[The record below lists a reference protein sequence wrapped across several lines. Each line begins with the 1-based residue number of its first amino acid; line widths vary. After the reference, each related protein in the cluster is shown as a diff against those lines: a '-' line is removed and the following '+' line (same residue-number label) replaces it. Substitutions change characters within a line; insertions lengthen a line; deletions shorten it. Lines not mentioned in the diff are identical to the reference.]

1 MFSRMDVEAP
11 PLNPVSNLRF
21 SRVSRG
27 VSSATTALLV
37 VLAGS
42 GASTHLDGVLIGI
55 PSASNLVLAGLLG
68 AAVWASGL
76 TGLGGFL
83 LPASAVLFGALF
95 PPASS
100 SLLLFSGRPLLT
112 FVLAALFLAVVASG
126 KKLPKALLL
135 PVFFAL
141 YACVAYQAQTRVGP
155 DGDEPQYLM
164 VAESLIRDH
173 DLALDQDF
181 KEKRYSMFFS
191 RPLEPHFRIRGSEG
205 QIYSVHAVGLSLL
218 ILPAYWLFGY
228 SGASFFMAFLA
239 ALLVREVR
247 GLVRD
252 LTGDETL
259 AEGTAWLVG
268 LSPPV
273 IHFAGLIFTEIPA
286 ALLMCAGLRAAIF
299 GRTSRAA
306 NVAALCAAALPWL
319 NVRYG
324 ILSFAIV
331 GALGW
336 SERGDFRR
344 RLLSPV
350 LILTVSALAI
360 GLYHF
365 ALWGFFDPRRVYG
378 RTREFS
384 LDILPE
390 GLPGLFFDQEFGLFV
405 YAPIFVLSLA
415 GLIHLWRQQRV
426 LAIAGLF
433 AGFGVLAT
441 ASVWPMW
448 RGGFNPP
455 ARFLVPLVPILAA
468 ALALSLRRG
477 IRPSTALLAGWSL
490 WCGLSGAFNIDTIH
504 RDREGVAPFFRA
516 QSGAREWTVVLPSF
530 VLSEDRPTRVLALP
544 WAVLL
549 GVPLLLAAARPARE
563 PKVLRNRDAL
573 LASAAFMATAVFA
586 DRLSPRARSPERDA
600 ARLVGSPSLLLPSF
614 RFQRAAEAAWPLD
627 LLYEPHRAPAGLVFA
642 RAMTFGPG
650 PYSMTLSLTDGAP
663 IAAPPSLVLR
673 HRHSGRAVRV
683 PMTSDEG
690 GLRASFAVD
699 LPGDYD
705 LTLIGGEPMSIVRVR
720 IVAGHGQGRV
730 AAAGDLTALRLRR
743 LVEGGEVFKHFVRML
758 GRRDLRVSLQD
769 HTVRSDEVR
778 DSTWMSGISVGG
790 RAIGDPDLA
799 GGVAQQREGKRA
811 LLRERLI
818 LGQSVE
824 TDSEDFCLLRFE
836 LADAVAEPATLN
848 RSARRVGL
856 GIKPEQEALS
866 GVVGK
871 LDGPARVIGSAER
884 RGDLAFLQHDALLR
898 NFND

>member
-11 PLNPVSNLRF
+11 PLKPVSNLGF

-27 VSSATTALLV
+27 VSSATVALLV

-42 GASTHLDGVLIGI
+42 GAATHLDGVLIGL
-55 PSASNLVLAGLLG
+55 PSVSTLALATLLG

-83 LPASAVLFGALF
+83 VPASAVLFGSLF

-100 SLLLFSGRPLLT
+100 SLLLFSGRPLFA
-112 FVLAALFLAVVASG
+112 FVLAALFLAVVAQG

-141 YACVAYQAQTRVGP
+141 YACVAYRAQTRVGP

-181 KEKRYSMFFS
+181 KEKRYSTFFS
-191 RPLEPHFRIRGSEG
+191 RPLEPHFRIRGPEG
-205 QIYSVHAVGLSLL
+205 QIYSLHAVGLPVL

-228 SGASFFMAFLA
+228 SGASFFMALLA
-239 ALLVREVR
+239 ALLMREVR

-252 LTGDETL
+252 LTGEEAL

-268 LSPPV
+268 LSPPM

-286 ALLMCAGLRAAIF
+286 ALLLCAGLRAAVF
-299 GRTSRAA
+299 GRTRGAA

-319 NVRYG
+319 NVRYA

-336 SERGDFRR
+336 RAWVDLRPKTGGRPWTRG
-344 RLLSPV
+344 LLPPV

-365 ALWGFFDPRRVYG
+365 ELWGFFDPRRVYG

-384 LDILPE
+384 LHILPE

-415 GLIHLWRQQRV
+415 GLVHLWRLQRV

-433 AGFGVLAT
+433 AGFGVIAT

-455 ARFLVPLVPILAA
+455 ARFLVPLIPILAA

-477 IRPSTALLAGWSL
+477 IRPATALLAGWSL
-490 WCGLSGAFNIDTIH
+490 WCGLGGAFHIETIH

-516 QSGAREWTVVLPSF
+516 QSGAHEWTAALPSF

-549 GVPLLLAAARPARE
+549 GWPLLLAAARPARA
-563 PKVLRNRDAL
+563 PRTLRNRDTL
-573 LASAAFMATAVFA
+573 LASAALVATAVFA
-586 DRLSPRARSPERDA
+586 DRLSPRARPPERDA
-600 ARLVGSPSLLLPSF
+600 ARLLGSPSLLLPSF

-627 LLYEPHRAPAGLVFA
+627 LFYEPHRAPAGLAFA
-642 RAMTFGPG
+642 RAMTLEPG
-650 PYSMTLSLTDGAP
+650 HYSMTLSLAEGAA
-663 IAAPPSLVLR
+663 ISAAPTLDLR
-673 HRHSGRAVRV
+673 HRQSGRAVRA

-690 GLRASFAVD
+690 GLRASFGVD
-699 LPGDYD
+699 QSGDYD
-705 LTLIGGEPMSIVRVR
+705 LALIGGEPMSITRVR
-720 IVAGHGQGRV
+720 IVVGHGPRRV
-730 AAAGDLTALRLRR
+730 AAAGDPT
-743 LVEGGEVFKHFVRML
+743 G
-758 GRRDLRVSLQD
+758 
-769 HTVRSDEVR
+769 
-778 DSTWMSGISVGG
+778 
-790 RAIGDPDLA
+790 
-799 GGVAQQREGKRA
+799 
-811 LLRERLI
+811 
-818 LGQSVE
+818 
-824 TDSEDFCLLRFE
+824 
-836 LADAVAEPATLN
+836 
-848 RSARRVGL
+848 
-856 GIKPEQEALS
+856 
-866 GVVGK
+866 
-871 LDGPARVIGSAER
+871 
-884 RGDLAFLQHDALLR
+884 
-898 NFND
+898 